1 MFGIHVQYNGVF
13 GLELAKRTVAFIG
26 FDDEE
31 GNLPLSRPSAF
42 AKATA
47 DRPGTLSSADGGEGW
62 GEGAHRSAV
71 VSSGFIGKKRRV
83 RSEPR
88 VAFKLRHERA
98 DGVARPGRQLFQR
111 EAEEGAGGGFAVHAR
126 HADGALPLR

>member
-47 DRPGTLSSADGGEGW
+47 DRPGTLSPADGGEGW
-62 GEGAHRSAV
+62 GERASRSAV
-71 VSSGFIGKKRRV
+71 VSSGFVGKKPRV
-83 RSEPR
+83 RSEAR
-88 VAFKLRHERA
+88 VAFKLRDERA
-98 DGVARPGRQLFQR
+98 DGVARLAGQLFQR
-111 EAEEGAGGGFAVHAR
+111 EAEQSAGGRFAVHAR
-126 HADGALPLR
+126 HADAALPLH